1 MSIARRSSSLAFLGL
16 SSPHSLSMA
25 TNLFLRSTELAHHR
39 EGDLVV
45 VAEDDAKFSIF
56 MHELGMMGGGLGE
69 TAVSRVKRVA
79 SGAE

>member
-1 MSIARRSSSLAFLGL
+1 MSLALRSSSLAFIGL
-16 SSPHSLSMA
+16 PNALSFPMA
-25 TNLFLRSTELAHHR
+25 TNLFLRSTELASHR

-45 VAEDDAKFSIF
+45 VEPDDAKFGVF

-69 TAVSRVKRVA
+69 ATVKRIKRVG